1 MNQSRTNRMN
11 QKSVEIILG
20 TLPRGFRT
28 DPRLGIVFDEPPCH
42 SDDLTVIPGVETRQ
56 AVTLNQVGV
65 YCLGQI
71 ALWKSGQ
78 VAAFAEELRIAPQE
92 IVSRRWVET
101 AAEVLIP
108 MVPLK
113 SGSGSLPASIL
124 RSFAL
129 LCCAV
134 TLGFLAVCIVGL
146 RGSSVAPGILSADI
160 TTVRVPVDGVLQ
172 KSLVNPGDEVYSD
185 TPLFVLHR
193 AGCEQKLKDY
203 QAQLV
208 HLKHNLER
216 ARARASL
223 EVAWRSQDVERQIA
237 DAHSRMHSGDPER
250 SMRKS
255 RTAALPEEP
264 FSVSEPL
271 DREAS
276 SEAVQVS
283 RDQIPGDQGMVPD
296 PVVTGDSSQSVA
308 LEPNAV
314 AQATPGMMFF
324 SGRTGRVTQW
334 KGSPRP
340 PATAVR
346 DEPALKHTKG
356 SDSEPPKVALS
367 VPARAAS
374 LSEVAESEQALE
386 SADSADPSLR
396 QFVPGQDDP
405 ANSLEDEMV
414 VPGMPSSSPSE
425 LNSRNVIS
433 GEAWGDQ
440 KEWIRKL
447 EEMRD
452 SLPEQVDRA
461 SGVRQ
466 LEAEISELSAKISE
480 VMNAAPE
487 ITVSSPVHGI
497 VGDLQCHVGDSV
509 NGGAALVRLL
519 HNEDRFIIAHVP
531 ARRISAFR
539 EGSEVQVLFPD
550 SVVCRGKVSVVPVLA
565 EQSSDGSDGLAS
577 VRIDPIGR
585 LWPSVPIGTRIDVVL
600 GRSR

>member
-28 DPRLGIVFDEPPCH
+28 DPRLGIVFDEPPRH
-42 SDDLTVIPGVETRQ
+42 SDDLTVIPGVETRE

-92 IVSRRWVET
+92 IVSQRWVET
-101 AAEVLIP
+101 AAAVLIP
-108 MVPLK
+108 MVPMK

-146 RGSSVAPGILSADI
+146 RGSSAVPGILSAEI

-250 SMRKS
+250 SIRKS

-264 FSVSEPL
+264 FSSSEPL

-283 RDQIPGDQGMVPD
+283 RDQIPEEGMVPV
-296 PVVTGDSSQSVA
+296 PVVSGDSSQSVA

-314 AQATPGMMFF
+314 AQATAGMMFF

-334 KGSPRP
+334 KGSPRL

-346 DEPALKHTKG
+346 DEPALKRTKD
-356 SDSEPPKVALS
+356 SDSEPPKVASS

-374 LSEVAESEQALE
+374 LSEVAESDQASE
-386 SADSADPSLR
+386 SADSADSSLT
-396 QFVPGQDDP
+396 QVVPAQDDP
-405 ANSLEDEMV
+405 ANSIEDANV

-425 LNSRNVIS
+425 LNSRSVIS
-433 GEAWGDQ
+433 SEGGGDQ

-447 EEMRD
+447 EEMRA

-461 SGVRQ
+461 SGVSQ
-466 LEAEISELSAKISE
+466 LEAEISELSTKISE
-480 VMNAAPE
+480 VMNTTPE

-565 EQSSDGSDGLAS
+565 EQSPDSSDGLAS

-585 LWPSVPIGTRIDVVL
+585 LWPSVPIGTRIDVVP